1 MSVTVVVCNYN
12 GEQHLPA
19 CLDALAQ
26 LEGEVAEVLV
36 VDNASTDRSLELVA
50 RHAPGARVLHTG
62 GNLGP
67 SVARNLGMREAKTRW
82 VLALDNDAVL
92 PPETLRELLAA
103 AEETGAAL
111 VQPRSVLADEPE
123 RVHYDG
129 GWVHYL
135 GLISLRNFYTPLA
148 EAQGSGRVEVD
159 CAISMCLFLDRER
172 ILGLGGYD
180 ERYFILFEDL
190 DLSYRLRSTGQ
201 KIVSVEDVVVEHR
214 AGTPGVSFRE
224 GTHYPRSRVY
234 YHSRNRWQ
242 LLLKCWS
249 LRALVLAAPGLA
261 LYELVTLLFATLH
274 GHPLAWARG
283 KWELLEVL
291 PGLLRD
297 RREVQRARTVGDRT
311 LLVPGPLTV
320 TPDAARGAKGRA
332 LAALQVLLGAWWRL
346 VRPLA

>member
-19 CLDALAQ
+19 CLDAIAQ

-50 RHAPGARVLHTG
+50 RHAPEARVLHTG

-67 SVARNLGMREAKTRW
+67 SVARNLGMREARTRW

-92 PPETLRELLAA
+92 PPEALRELLAA

-111 VQPRSVLADEPE
+111 AQPRSVLADDPE

-129 GWVHYL
+129 GWLHYL
-135 GLISLRNFYTPLA
+135 GLISLRNFYAPLA
-148 EAQGSGRVEVD
+148 SAEGEGTLEVD
-159 CAISMCLFLDRER
+159 CAISMCLMVDRER
-172 ILGLGGYD
+172 VLALGGYD

-190 DLSYRLRSTGQ
+190 DLSYRLRATGQ
-201 KIVSVEDVVVEHR
+201 KIVSVEGVVVHHR

-224 GTHYPRSRVY
+224 GKHYPRSRVY

-249 LRALVLAAPGLA
+249 LRALFLAAPGLL
-261 LYELVTLLFATLH
+261 LYELVTLFFASLH
-274 GHPLAWARG
+274 GHPLAWLRG
-283 KWELLEVL
+283 KWELLGLL

-297 RREVQRARTVGDRT
+297 RRELQRARTVGDRE
-311 LLVPGPLTV
+311 LLVAGPLTV
-320 TPDAARGAKGRA
+320 TPDAATGIKGRA
-332 LAALQVLLGAWWRL
+332 LSCLQVVLGAWWRM